1 MPPTTDARSAKATLD
16 AARGAVLATHAA
28 AGLAS
33 GQREAVRL
41 IRAAEGLLRTAVAV
55 LATPSSPALVAAPLA
70 DPAASSRRRRRPRG
84 RGGSKGGD
92 ENGKHYI
99 VADGM
104 DIDKGSAGEV
114 ATGAGAPPQPMLEDD
129 AWADE
134 LPVVM
139 QARGPPAS
147 TDQREGKGK
156 NAGKGGESGGKGKLG
171 HLEVWQLR
179 NLVVRLRERAG
190 LPPAPETAPF
200 DHGVLVAMAVELEEL
215 AASSDG
221 TRGGGSGAAGGRRAR
236 GGPRGDGP
244 RPGAAGRGRSS
255 GGGW

>member
-171 HLEVWQLR
+171 HLE
-179 NLVVRLRERAG
+179 
-190 LPPAPETAPF
+190 
-200 DHGVLVAMAVELEEL
+200 
-215 AASSDG
+215 
-221 TRGGGSGAAGGRRAR
+221 
-236 GGPRGDGP
+236 
-244 RPGAAGRGRSS
+244 
-255 GGGW
+255 